1 MIGQSERTDILAMRW
16 SIDALRVEVRMLQL
30 RLALRRYDPSQPR
43 MPAGTG
49 EGGQWTRAPASGVR
63 VAQNTPRDPRTGR
76 PVGALWPTASQAQLT
91 RLSVAEARAQA
102 ARERVERVNPSWRPT
117 PSLYETIEGAISSAE
132 AVRIEAEARYLL
144 LQNVGVAPGPY
155 AAEWIPSRG
164 PTRSFRVE
172 ERKEINRIGYQY
184 GCHTCGIKSPG
195 ISSGNFIPDHL
206 PPISWG
212 AGSADGRMYPHCI
225 ACSRRQGGWLTGNEG
240 K

>member
-91 RLSVAEARAQA
+91 RLAIAEARARA
-102 ARERVERVNPSWRPT
+102 ALDQMERVEPKWRPT
-117 PSLYETIEGAISSAE
+117 PSAYETVEGAIAAAE
-132 AVRIEAEARYLL
+132 AARMEAEARFLH
-144 LQNVGVAPGPY
+144 LQTYGIIPGRY
-155 AAEWIPSRG
+155 AAASIPSRG
-164 PTRSFRVE
+164 DTRSFRLK
-172 ERKEINRIGYQY
+172 ERLAVKRIGEEY
-184 GCHTCGIKSPG
+184 GCHTCGSKVPG
-195 ISSGNFIPDHL
+195 THSGFFVLDHQE
-206 PPISWG
+206 PISRQSPTG
-212 AGSADGRMYPHCI
+212 PRRLSPHCVT
-225 ACSRRQGGWLTGNEG
+225 CSKRQGGWITQNGGE
-240 K
+240 

>member
-91 RLSVAEARAQA
+91 RLAIAEARARA
-102 ARERVERVNPSWRPT
+102 ALDQMERVEPWWRPT
-117 PSLYETIEGAISSAE
+117 PSAYATVDGAIAAAE
-132 AVRIEAEARYLL
+132 AARLEAEARYVL
-144 LQNVGVAPGPY
+144 LQQVGAAPGPF
-155 AAEWIPSRG
+155 ARDSIPARG
-164 PTRSFRVE
+164 LDRNFRAE
-172 ERKEINRIGYQY
+172 ERAQNNRNGEQG
-184 GCHTCGIKSPG
+184 GCHTCGSKDPG
-195 ISSGNFIPDHL
+195 TPLDNFVMDHQ
-206 PPISWG
+206 PPISW
-212 AGSADGRMYPHCI
+212 SQNSSYGRIFPQCLS
-225 ACSRRQGGWLTGNEG
+225 CSRLQGN
-240 K
+240 

>member
-91 RLSVAEARAQA
+91 RLAIAEARARA
-102 ARERVERVNPSWRPT
+102 ALDQMERVEPKWRPT
-117 PSLYETIEGAISSAE
+117 PSAYETVEGAIAAAE
-132 AVRIEAEARYLL
+132 AARMEAEARFLH
-144 LQNVGVAPGPY
+144 LQTYGIIPGRY
-155 AAEWIPSRG
+155 AA
-164 PTRSFRVE
+164 
-172 ERKEINRIGYQY
+172 
-184 GCHTCGIKSPG
+184 
-195 ISSGNFIPDHL
+195 
-206 PPISWG
+206 
-212 AGSADGRMYPHCI
+212 
-225 ACSRRQGGWLTGNEG
+225 
-240 K
+240 

>member
-1 MIGQSERTDILAMRW
+1 
-16 SIDALRVEVRMLQL
+16 MLQL

-43 MPAGTG
+43 MPAGTE

-63 VAQNTPRDPRTGR
+63 VAQNGPRDPRTGR

-132 AVRIEAEARYLL
+132 AVRVEAEARYSF
-144 LQNVGVAPGPY
+144 LQYYGVAPGPY
-155 AAEWIPSRG
+155 AVESIPARG
-164 PTRSFRVE
+164 PTRSFRVD
-172 ERKEINRIGYQY
+172 ERAEVARIGNEY
-184 GCHTCGIKSPG
+184 GCHTCGTKVSGLPSG
-195 ISSGNFIPDHL
+195 FYVLDHQPPNAWMNNSSG
-206 PPISWG
+206 
-212 AGSADGRMYPHCI
+212 GRIYPHCTS
-225 ACSRRQGGWLTGNEG
+225 CSVRQGSWLRWSKE